1 MTVRAGRQRFAMACV
16 AIVAVLL
23 ALVGC
28 GAPSFTYVANSAEHT
43 YIKVPASWRPI
54 DQRQLAEILGID
66 PAAGDQGF
74 WMEAYDADSQPSPSH
89 LFGPDAAH
97 PVVFVS
103 VQTIPEDV
111 RGQLGLDHIRDL
123 VYPVSPTARQQLEF
137 SGSSTL
143 SDFTLITDEVLTPGH
158 GVRGVHS
165 EYQYRIQEGPLQV
178 IDQIGYLNDDASKL
192 YLAFARCSAQ
202 CFQQRE
208 QEIESVIS
216 SFTVREQP

>member
-1 MTVRAGRQRFAMACV
+1 MTVRAALRRSAMAPV

-23 ALVGC
+23 AVVGC
-28 GAPSFTYVANSAEHT
+28 GAPSYNYVANSAERT
-43 YIKVPASWRPI
+43 YIKVPATWRPI
-54 DQRQLAEILGID
+54 DPRQLADVLGVD
-66 PAAGDQGF
+66 PAGGDHGL
-74 WMEAYDADSQPSPSH
+74 WMQAYDADLQPSPSH
-89 LFGPDAAH
+89 LFGQDAPQ

-103 VQTIPEDV
+103 VQTIPKNV
-111 RGQLGLDHIRDL
+111 QGQLSLDHLRDL
-123 VYPVSPTARQQLEF
+123 VYPVSPTARQQLELT
-137 SGSSTL
+137 GSSSL
-143 SDFTLITDEVLTPGH
+143 SDFALITDEVLTPGH

-165 EYQYRIQEGPLQV
+165 EYRYRIQGGPPQI

-208 QEIESVIS
+208 REIESVIS